1 MRLDDRR
8 FRVGA
13 NLDGTMVGDVVK
25 TGLDRPFLLIGT
37 NDHEEAE
44 DETWTAF
51 RANTPTALQ
60 LGIDGAAHMTFSDW
74 PTLATLR
81 PANERDAFGIGTID
95 PQRSAVVQTAY
106 LLAFL
111 DHHLR
116 HQNRRLRPSGL
127 RCRRTAARAWRS
139 Y

>member
-1 MRLDDRR
+1 
-8 FRVGA
+8 
-13 NLDGTMVGDVVK
+13 MVGDVVE
-25 TGLDRPFLLIGT
+25 TGLDDHLLIGT

-44 DETWTAF
+44 DETWTTF
-51 RANTPTALQ
+51 RANTPTALA

-116 HQNRRLRPSGL
+116 HQQQPLLDGPSPDYPEV
-127 RCRRTAARAWRS
+127 RFR
-139 Y
+139 